1 LALHLSWTLTERAF
15 GQAGLAAIDFDPKG
29 KAAAEIRALFLWV
42 SEKVGMLPSE
52 QVTEKTSE
60 LA

>member
-1 LALHLSWTLTERAF
+1 MPDRPAQRKPFKQRFHE
-15 GQAGLAAIDFDPKG
+15 GLAAVDFDPKG
-29 KAAAEIRALFLWV
+29 KAATEIKDLLLWV
-42 SEKVGMLPSE
+42 CEKVGMLPSE